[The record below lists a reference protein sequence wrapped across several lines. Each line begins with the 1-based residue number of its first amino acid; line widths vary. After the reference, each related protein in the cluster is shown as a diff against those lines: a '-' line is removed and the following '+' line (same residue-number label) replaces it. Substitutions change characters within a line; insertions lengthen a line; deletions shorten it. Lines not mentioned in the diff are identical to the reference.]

1 MRITKRQLRRIIKE
15 EKAKILRE
23 APGEYVWPEV
33 EFPSENPYDD
43 KIDAE
48 MKKDIELDMDELL
61 QILDTAAAK
70 ANEIR
75 TKMDNTN
82 YAEWAGGREAD
93 DLQLKLIKVWRAMGF
108 EGEDL

>member
-1 MRITKRQLRRIIKE
+1 MKITKRQLRRIIKE
-15 EKAKILRE
+15 EKQKLLRE
-23 APGEYVWPEV
+23 APAWPEV

-43 KIDAE
+43 KIDPE
-48 MKKDIELDMDELL
+48 TKKDIELDMDELL

-75 TKMDNTN
+75 TKMDNSN

-93 DLQLKLIKVWRAMGF
+93 DLQLWLIKVWRAMGF